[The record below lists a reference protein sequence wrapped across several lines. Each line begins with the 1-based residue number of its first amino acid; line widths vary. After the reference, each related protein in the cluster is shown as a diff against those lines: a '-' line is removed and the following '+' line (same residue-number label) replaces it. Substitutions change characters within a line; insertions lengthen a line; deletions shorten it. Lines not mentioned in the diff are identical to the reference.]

1 MKCRPL
7 SRAIIFGMLA
17 TACLLKGI
25 PSVAVPPGAED
36 AENRLVL
43 WYRQPAINW
52 TEALPIGNGRLGAMI
67 FGGVETDRLQLN
79 EDTLW
84 SGYAIDRD
92 KPGAVDHLDKA
103 RELIFAGKYVE
114 GQDYV
119 QEHIMGLRLDRKA
132 GDEIH
137 AYQTLGDLT
146 LSFDSPQAATGYRRE
161 LDIDRA
167 VATVTYNVGD
177 ATFTREVFSTAV
189 DQAIV
194 VRLTCDRPGR
204 ISFSASLSRPADAST
219 KTVAADR
226 LQMTGVASGANG
238 RGVRFETQLQV
249 IPSGGKLTAADGSL
263 RVEKADEAL
272 LVLVAAT
279 DYRGDDPHTICEQQL
294 PSAIQKG
301 SAKLEDDHVTE
312 YRRYFRRMAIDL
324 GETKLVD
331 LPTDERLKATI
342 AGAHDP
348 QLVSLYFQ
356 YGRYLLISCS
366 RPGCMASNLQ
376 GIWAD
381 GLVTPWNCDYHLNI
395 NTQMHY
401 WPAEICNLSEC
412 HEPFFDL
419 IEALRPRAHIT
430 AEETYGCRGIVAHHT
445 TDGWL
450 FGSVMGKA
458 GYGMWPMGIAWSTQH
473 FWEHYRFTGDQEFL
487 EDRSYPIMKEAAEFF
502 LDFLV
507 EHPTTGEL
515 VSGPSTSPENKFQT
529 PNARSANLTMGCSMD
544 QEIVWELFTNCLQAA
559 DILDIDD
566 QFVQDV
572 RSARARLAMPKIDP
586 NGRLMEWPEGLEA
599 TNPGHRHI
607 SHLYGLH
614 PSQQFTLR
622 GTPEMAAAARNSLE
636 HRLANGG
643 GHTGWSRAWIIN
655 FWNRLEEA
663 EKSHENVL
671 ALLRKSTYP
680 NLFDA
685 HPPFQIDGNFGGAA
699 GIAGMLLQ
707 SHNEVHLLPALPSA
721 WPRGL
726 VQGLRARGGFEVD
739 LVWRDGQ
746 LEVARVHSDLGNAC
760 LLRTGCPVLVTH
772 GGRPVDTR
780 AVGDGVIEFDT
791 EAGEGYVILS
801 I

>member
-1 MKCRPL
+1 MKRRPL
-7 SRAIIFGMLA
+7 TRVITFVISA
-17 TACLLKGI
+17 TCLLNGSPSAAI
-25 PSVAVPPGAED
+25 PPSSETGQEW
-36 AENRLVL
+36 LSL
-43 WYRQPAINW
+43 WYRRPAVNW

-84 SGYAIDRD
+84 SGYPVDRD
-92 KPGAVDHLDKA
+92 KPGAIDHLDKA

-132 GDEIH
+132 GDEVH

-146 LSFDSPQAATGYRRE
+146 LSFESHQAATGYQRE

-167 VATVTYNVGD
+167 IATVTYNVGD
-177 ATFTREVFSTAV
+177 ATFTRQVFSTAV

-194 VRLTCDRPGR
+194 IRLTCDRPGR
-204 ISFSASLSRPADAST
+204 ISFSATLSRPAAALT
-219 KTVAADR
+219 KTLGTDR
-226 LQMTGVASGANG
+226 IQMKGVASGANG
-238 RGVRFETQLQV
+238 RGVAFETRLQV
-249 IPSGGKLTAADGSL
+249 IPSGGRLTAVDDS
-263 RVEKADEAL
+263 VHVKEADEAL

-279 DYRGDDPHTICEQQL
+279 DYRGGDPHTICRQQL
-294 PSAIQKG
+294 SAAVKKG
-301 SAKLEDDHVTE
+301 LVKLEDDHVNE
-312 YRRYFRRMAIDL
+312 YQRYFRRVAIDL
-324 GETKLVD
+324 GESKLAG
-331 LPTDERLKATI
+331 LPTDERLKAT
-342 AGAHDP
+342 ASGADDP
-348 QLVSLYFQ
+348 QLAALYFQ
-356 YGRYLLISCS
+356 FGRYLLISCS

-419 IEALRPRAHIT
+419 IESLRPRARIT
-430 AEETYGCRGIVAHHT
+430 AQQTYGCRGIVAHHT

-450 FGSVMGKA
+450 FASAIGKA
-458 GYGMWPMGIAWSTQH
+458 GYGMWPMGIAWSSQH

-487 EDRSYPIMKEAAEFF
+487 QDRAYPIMKEAAEFF

-507 EHPTTGEL
+507 EDPKTGKL
-515 VSGPSTSPENKFQT
+515 VSGPSTSPENSFKT
-529 PNARSANLTMGCSMD
+529 AEGRSANLTMGCSMD
-544 QEIVWELFTNCLQAA
+544 QEIVWGLFTDCLQAA
-559 DILDIDD
+559 DILKIDD
-566 QFVQDV
+566 DFIQDV
-572 RSARARLAMPKIDP
+572 RSARSRLAVPKIDS
-586 NGRLMEWPEGLEA
+586 NGRLMEWPEELEA
-599 TNPGHRHI
+599 VNPGHRHM

-614 PSQQFTLR
+614 PGQQFTLR
-622 GTPEMAAAARNSLE
+622 GTPEMAAAARSSLE

-655 FWNRLEEA
+655 FWNRLEDA
-663 EKSHENVL
+663 EKSHQNVL
-671 ALLRKSTYP
+671 ALLSKSTYP

-707 SHNEVHLLPALPSA
+707 SHEEVHLLPALPSA
-721 WPRGL
+721 WPKGL
-726 VQGLRARGGFEVD
+726 VQGLRARGGFEID
-739 LVWRDGQ
+739 LAWSDGR
-746 LEVARVHSDLGNAC
+746 LEVARVHSDLGNPC
-760 LLRTGCPVLVTH
+760 LLRTRCAIRVTC
-772 GGRPVDTR
+772 GGQPVDTR

-791 EAGEGYVILS
+791 KVGEDYVVLS